1 MVTYCF
7 RCFRSLDSPSNS
19 LEAVSG
25 RGAGE
30 APHNGGAPPW
40 DSDTEADVDSP
51 PDWKTTVPD
60 DVLKTLSEHEIKR
73 QEVINGECDTGS
85 RDHVANYSCTVSG
98 HANLVLTTLW
108 FCTMYLLEDLLSDIQ
123 QLHSLSI
130 GGEKFSLQPQHTRIC
145 TQSLTCSPKLLKML
159 SEAAM
164 SYEKS
169 DKCLWS

>member
-73 QEVINGECDTGS
+73 QEVINGECDMES
-85 RDHVANYSCTVSG
+85 RGHVTVMQ
-98 HANLVLTTLW
+98 NLVLT
-108 FCTMYLLEDLLSDIQ
+108 
-123 QLHSLSI
+123 SL
-130 GGEKFSLQPQHTRIC
+130 
-145 TQSLTCSPKLLKML
+145 
-159 SEAAM
+159 
-164 SYEKS
+164 
-169 DKCLWS
+169 

>member
-1 MVTYCF
+1 MYLICEVVTYCF
-7 RCFRSLDSPSNS
+7 WCFRSLDSPSNS

-73 QEVINGECDTGS
+73 QEVINGECDMEYRG
-85 RDHVANYSCTVSG
+85 HVADYSYTVRSCKLSTE
-98 HANLVLTTLW
+98 HPMIL
-108 FCTMYLLEDLLSDIQ
+108 YYPLEDLLSDIQ

-130 GGEKFSLQPQHTRIC
+130 GGDKFSLQPQHTRIC
-145 TQSLTCSPKLLKML
+145 TSIINLQSQ
-159 SEAAM
+159 AH
-164 SYEKS
+164 KS
-169 DKCLWS
+169 AF

>member
-73 QEVINGECDTGS
+73 QEVINGECDMGS
-85 RDHVANYSCTVSG
+85 RGHIQSG
-98 HANLVLTTLW
+98 HANLV
-108 FCTMYLLEDLLSDIQ
+108 CTDHPMVFYCPLEDLLSDIQ

-145 TQSLTCSPKLLKML
+145 TPIINLQSQAHKN
-159 SEAAM
+159 AF
-164 SYEKS
+164 
-169 DKCLWS
+169 